1 MRTRPSAL
9 IVLGLVALLAVAVTV
24 ACSSSDSDDASTEAE
39 QSSTEAE
46 STDGE
51 NASDGEAEE
60 GDADGSSGAGSAD
73 DEMAAFIGTW
83 ENAEGGVFKL
93 ITFNGDGTATV
104 TNYSD
109 MKSEGTWSI
118 EEGYLEVT
126 STADETYGAMM
137 IWLTDTEWDW
147 AYEDGTWTMVE

>member
-1 MRTRPSAL
+1 MRSRTLAL
-9 IVLGLVALLAVAVTV
+9 IALGLVALLAVA
-24 ACSSSDSDDASTEAE
+24 ALGGCSSSESDDPTSDVE
-39 QSSTEAE
+39 E
-46 STDGE
+46 STTQEGTEGE
-51 NASDGEAEE
+51 GSGDGEASE
-60 GDADGSSGAGSAD
+60 DGAGESSAEGSGD

-137 IWLTDTEWDW
+137 IWLDDTEWDW